1 MYAQLPPEASEHL
14 KDVLEEGKVSL
25 MKFMCNQLES
35 SFRTVE
41 SPYMIQFTRYSTAVP
56 QPGLEDAYPYCTYN
70 LLPFPGIPRPTSN
83 TPRFLDVIGQ
93 ITALSDIIPVQSMY
107 QPQPSD
113 TRTIILTD
121 LMGNEIKIL
130 LWGARAHEF
139 AAEDVRAASIESAV
153 VAIFVGTLP
162 KMSQGVK
169 LLSGSSACRW
179 YINEDLPEI
188 NAFHSSLGKEVAPVA
203 VYAPID
209 QGIGASICEPP
220 VEMTFKQLL
229 ALDPL
234 DNLGKPFI
242 CKVTITRLGS
252 DQRWWFLSCVACHKT
267 AYVNGPRFRCSD
279 QGCSSVG
286 GEPAYSICTFATDGS
301 AEAEFNV
308 LRESWQNSNRQTT
321 SNLAAAKVSRVFTIQ
336 RFATLRR

>member
-70 LLPFPGIPRPTSN
+70 LLPFP
-83 TPRFLDVIGQ
+83 DVIGQ

-234 DNLGKPFI
+234 DNLFHF
-242 CKVTITRLGS
+242 CRAS
-252 DQRWWFLSCVACHKT
+252 LSFVRSPSRVWALI
-267 AYVNGPRFRCSD
+267 
-279 QGCSSVG
+279 SVG
-286 GEPAYSICTFATDGS
+286 GSSRALPAIRLRMLMGLGSVAQTKVALPLGESRHILSAHLQLMDQLRLNSMFFERAGRTAIGKPLLTLLRQKYPGYSLFRGS
-301 AEAEFNV
+301 RPCAD
-308 LRESWQNSNRQTT
+308 
-321 SNLAAAKVSRVFTIQ
+321 
-336 RFATLRR
+336 RRS